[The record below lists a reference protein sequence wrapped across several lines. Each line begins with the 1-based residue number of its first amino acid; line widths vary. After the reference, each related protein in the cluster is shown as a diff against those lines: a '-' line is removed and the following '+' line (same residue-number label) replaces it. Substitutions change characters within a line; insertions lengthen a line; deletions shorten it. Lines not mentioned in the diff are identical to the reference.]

1 MNESFFRTHSP
12 WSYLASTGNGP
23 NIFCH
28 KKCHTRVNCDPWAT
42 KTAPKITDNMMLVSW
57 HAVSDC
63 GCGEM
68 TMVKIRDDPSKT
80 LIRTTIIILIG

>member
-1 MNESFFRTHSP
+1 MVESMNESFFSTHSP

-42 KTAPKITDNMMLVSW
+42 KTAPKITDKYDAGFVARCL
-57 HAVSDC
+57 
-63 GCGEM
+63 
-68 TMVKIRDDPSKT
+68 
-80 LIRTTIIILIG
+80 